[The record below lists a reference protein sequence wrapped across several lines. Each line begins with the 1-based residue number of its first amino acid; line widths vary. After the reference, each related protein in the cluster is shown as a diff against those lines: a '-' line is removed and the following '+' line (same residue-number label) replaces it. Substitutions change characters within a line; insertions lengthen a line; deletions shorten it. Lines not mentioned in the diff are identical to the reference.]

1 MKRKANNCTTSSK
14 KNKHTNDTTVD
25 DTIINTVNSTSNST
39 SIIPVLDRRDGSCP
53 LQYNLLREIL
63 EWVHDDL
70 RFTLDRHGLG
80 NVIIIIIINT
90 IIIIVIII
98 VIRYY
103 E

>member
-25 DTIINTVNSTSNST
+25 DTIINTVNSTST

-53 LQYNLLREIL
+53 LQYNLIREIL

-80 NVIIIIIINT
+80 NVIIIIINT
-90 IIIIVIII
+90 IIIII
-98 VIRYY
+98 VIRKY
-103 E
+103 